1 MCERVYEATENEA
14 LAEAV
19 SWLVN
24 RPLKIIA
31 IMVLAWI
38 ATRLAKRI
46 VDRIVDGL
54 DPTTPTLGLTVSPE
68 TSVRAQA
75 RAKTVSTVLGGLAT
89 AAIYTIA
96 FLTILGEFDIS
107 LGPLLAGAGIVG
119 VALGFGAQSMV
130 KDFLAGFFMVVEDQF
145 GVGDVI
151 DVGDVTGTV
160 EKLTL
165 RSTRLRAADGTVWH
179 VPNGVI
185 LRVGNQSQRP
195 RSASYSSAVGSSAA
209 ALPGAAPP
217 DADRPDGDPAAGP
230 AAADPSASGSSS
242 AGASTVD
249 PPPGGRG
256 VDRTAQG
263 GPTEERP

>member
-14 LAEAV
+14 FAEAV

-24 RPLKIIA
+24 RPLKIIG
-31 IMVLAWI
+31 IIVLAWI
-38 ATRLAKRI
+38 GTRLAKRI
-46 VDRIVDGL
+46 VGRIVDGL

-68 TSVRAQA
+68 ASVRAQA

-151 DVGDVTGTV
+151 DVGEVTGTV

-195 RSASYSSAVGSSAA
+195 RSNADRS
-209 ALPGAAPP
+209 
-217 DADRPDGDPAAGP
+217 DADPSDAGP
-230 AAADPSASGSSS
+230 SGSGPSAADPTDADLR
-242 AGASTVD
+242 T
-249 PPPGGRG
+249 GGRD
-256 VDRTAQG
+256 VERTVQD
-263 GPTEERP
+263 GPTEEPT